1 MSAFPR
7 DMPPPPEHSFT
18 TAQSHQYPDPDASQ
32 SQNLIWPSH
41 APSPAQGTGDVS
53 LASAR
58 AEFAAV
64 STEQRK
70 QRREQLEGAADDILE
85 MDLGGES
92 DDSDPDYREF
102 GRGIRKMQND
112 VRQARHLDSDD
123 SDDSDETPMSRRS
136 SKKGRRSR
144 GSRRGKGRRPGIRG
158 PRKAAEPTGDIKLRL
173 SQANQAFLQGRCE
186 DARDIASEII
196 RINAETYEAWTLMAS
211 CFKELGEYNS
221 AVKALMIAATWRP
234 KHPGP
239 WYSALYFA
247 LNETGDLRS
256 EFLISAQYASQQI
269 LRANS
274 QDLEARRIKASIMLE
289 RRNLHHAAKEYEII
303 HKRVPFDAEI
313 VQTLASIYV
322 DLGQI
327 EVAKDLYVKTLKDF
341 KNADADTD
349 AVFGWTDAYAYIQL
363 FGLMEKYED
372 GIKELRSVARWL
384 VGRSGEDFWDNF
396 IDDDREWD
404 DDDLRRAECSQFDP
418 KTYSS
423 DTYGPS
429 LPVELRI
436 KLGLYRLS
444 LGHHMEAL
452 RHFEYLKTS
461 DYNGQGLTEDFPH
474 LFEEVADNLSQK
486 GYHRDALDFYLPLAP
501 GTGTEGASLQFKMGK
516 CWLGEET
523 DKEAELCFQNAVQM
537 EEDNIPARMELA
549 RLYERLN
556 EREQSFMYVNEI
568 IAIRRAQRQL
578 EDAEGETKS
587 FDAESS
593 KKPRKKH
600 VSFASIRRP
609 QSRYVPRRLLDP
621 AERLKEEAARAEHL
635 QSQYS
640 TMKAELERMR
650 AGESTATHMWME
662 AAEDLIDDFRGFK
675 TFYPWDKYVKFLG
688 YSHDDKFQAET
699 KLETDLTEM
708 ADRLSKKLGADAED
722 RTNVTSAS
730 IPADYRGISFSSWLD
745 IFLEYAICLAKDG
758 NDRGSYEI
766 CESARDAIVFY
777 HRREDM
783 FLIHVCWGTCAL
795 LCNDEE
801 MCIRVARY
809 FMREYQFTTDSYRM
823 YAAIARLCQ
832 SPVSWYC
839 SGPEQKYMLR
849 QVKAMDFNLVDKSRR
864 QRGFAEKAG
873 YTSQDKNGKP
883 ILNDDMDI
891 ALLMLYGH
899 ILYSGTSYAYSLNY
913 FLRAYALDPN
923 NAVINLNIGLAYV
936 HHSLKRQAD
945 NRQFMI
951 LQGLTFLF
959 DYYNSRQQSSIVEER
974 QEAHYN
980 LARVYHMLGVSHL
993 AIKYYLRV
1001 LNETKDHKSS
1011 REDITID
1018 TAHNIKVLCMIT
1030 GNRKLANVIARKWL
1044 VI

>member
-1 MSAFPR
+1 MSGFPG
-7 DMPPPPEHSFT
+7 DIPEYDFT
-18 TAQSHQYPDPDASQ
+18 TDSGHQYPDPEASQ
-32 SQNLIWPSH
+32 SQSLIWPTQ
-41 APSPAQGTGDVS
+41 PPLPAQGTGDAS
-53 LASAR
+53 LDNAR
-58 AEFAAV
+58 AEFATM
-64 STEQRK
+64 STEQRR
-70 QRREQLEGAADDILE
+70 QRREQVEGADDILD
-85 MDLGGES
+85 MDLGDES

-102 GRGIRKMQND
+102 GRGIRKMQDD
-112 VRQARHLDSDD
+112 VRQARHLES
-123 SDDSDETPMSRRS
+123 DSDESDEGPMSR
-136 SKKGRRSR
+136 KTKGKRRGAR
-144 GSRRGKGRRPGIRG
+144 GGKGRKAGIRG

-173 SQANQAFLQGRCE
+173 GQANQAFLNGRCE
-186 DARDIASEII
+186 EARDIASEII
-196 RINAETYEAWTLMAS
+196 RINAETYEAWTLLSA

-239 WYSALYFA
+239 WYAALYFA

-256 EFLISAQYASQQI
+256 EFLISAQYAAQQI

-289 RRNLHHAAKEYEII
+289 RRNLNHAAREYEII
-303 HKRVPFDAEI
+303 LKRVPFDTEV

-327 EVAKDLYVKTLKDF
+327 EVAMKLYIKTINKF
-341 KNADADTD
+341 KKADVETDT
-349 AVFGWTDAYAYIQL
+349 VFGWTDAYAYVEL
-363 FGLMEKYED
+363 FGLLGKYND

-384 VGRSGEDFWDNF
+384 VGRREEDFWDEF
-396 IDDDREWD
+396 INDDREWD
-404 DDDLRRAECSQFDP
+404 DDNVRRSECPQFDANRYP
-418 KTYSS
+418 V
-423 DTYGPS
+423 DAYGPG

-436 KLGLYRLS
+436 KIGLYRLS
-444 LGHHMEAL
+444 LGHYMEAL
-452 RHFEYLKTS
+452 RHFNYLKTS
-461 DYNGQGLTEDFPH
+461 DYNGQGLIEEFPQ
-474 LFEEVADNLSQK
+474 LFEEVADNLARK
-486 GYHRDALDFYLPLAP
+486 GHNKDALDYYLPLAP
-501 GTGTEGASLQFKMGK
+501 GAGAEGASLQLKMGN
-516 CWLGEET
+516 CWLAEKV
-523 DKEAELCFQNAVQM
+523 DQEAELCFQNAVQM

-556 EREQSFMYVNEI
+556 EKEQSFMYVNEI
-568 IAIRRAQRQL
+568 IAIRRTQRQI
-578 EDAEGETKS
+578 EDPEGVPKS
-587 FDAESS
+587 LDTAAS
-593 KKPRKKH
+593 KKPRSKQT
-600 VSFASIRRP
+600 SFASTRRP
-609 QSRYVPRRLLDP
+609 QSRYVPRRLLHP

-640 TMKAELERMR
+640 IMKMELERMR
-650 AGESTATHMWME
+650 AGDEMATLKWME

-675 TFYPWDKYVKFLG
+675 AFYPWDKYVKFLG
-688 YSHDDKFQAET
+688 YSNDDKFQAET

-722 RTNVTSAS
+722 KTSATSAS

-745 IFLEYAICLAKDG
+745 IFLEYAICLAKEG
-758 NDRGSYEI
+758 NDRESYEI

-777 HRREDM
+777 HKREDM

-864 QRGFAEKAG
+864 EKGYAEKAG

-883 ILNDDMDI
+883 ILNDDMDV

-923 NAVINLNIGLAYV
+923 NAIINLNIGLAYV

-959 DYYNSRQQSSIVEER
+959 DYYNSRKQSAAVEER

-1001 LNETKDHKSS
+1001 LNEAKDHEST

-1018 TAHNIKVLCMIT
+1018 TAHNLKILCMIT
-1030 GNRKLANVIARKWL
+1030 GNRKLANVIARQWL

>member
-1 MSAFPR
+1 MSGFPG
-7 DMPPPPEHSFT
+7 DMPLPPEYGFT
-18 TAQSHQYPDPDASQ
+18 TGQGHQYPDPEASQ
-32 SQNLIWPSH
+32 NQNLTWPTH

-53 LASAR
+53 LDNAR
-58 AEFAAV
+58 AEFAAM

-70 QRREQLEGAADDILE
+70 QRREQVEGADDILD

-102 GRGIRKMQND
+102 GRGIRKMQDD
-112 VRQARHLDSDD
+112 VRQARHLES
-123 SDDSDETPMSRRS
+123 DSDESDEGPMSRRT
-136 SKKGRRSR
+136 KGK
-144 GSRRGKGRRPGIRG
+144 RRGARGGRGRKAGIRG

-173 SQANQAFLQGRCE
+173 GQANHAFLNGRCE
-186 DARDIASEII
+186 EARDIASEII
-196 RINAETYEAWTLMAS
+196 RINAETYEAWTLLSA

-234 KHPGP
+234 KHAGP
-239 WYSALYFA
+239 WYAALYFA

-256 EFLISAQYASQQI
+256 EFLISAQYAAQQI

-274 QDLEARRIKASIMLE
+274 QDLKARRIKASIMLE
-289 RRNLHHAAKEYEII
+289 RRNLNHAAREYEII
-303 HKRVPFDAEI
+303 LKRVPFDTEV

-327 EVAKDLYVKTLKDF
+327 EVAMKLYAKTINNF
-341 KNADADTD
+341 KKADVETDT
-349 AVFGWTDAYAYIQL
+349 VFGWTDAYAYVEL
-363 FGLMEKYED
+363 FGLLEKYND

-384 VGRSGEDFWDNF
+384 VGRRGEDFWDEF

-404 DDDLRRAECSQFDP
+404 DDDVRRSECPQFDA
-418 KTYSS
+418 KTYPL
-423 DTYGPS
+423 DTYGPG

-444 LGHHMEAL
+444 LGHYTEAL
-452 RHFEYLKTS
+452 RHFNYLKTS
-461 DYNGQGLTEDFPH
+461 DYNGQGLIEEFPQ
-474 LFEEVADNLSQK
+474 LFEEVADNLAGK
-486 GYHRDALDFYLPLAP
+486 GHNKDALDYYLPLAP
-501 GTGTEGASLQFKMGK
+501 GAGAEGASLQLKMGN
-516 CWLGEET
+516 CWLAEKA
-523 DKEAELCFQNAVQM
+523 DQEAELCFQNAVQM

-556 EREQSFMYVNEI
+556 EKEQSFMYVNEI
-568 IAIRRAQRQL
+568 IAIRRTQRQV
-578 EDAEGETKS
+578 EDSEGVPKS
-587 FDAESS
+587 FDAAAS
-593 KKPRKKH
+593 KKPRRKQT
-600 VSFASIRRP
+600 SFASIRRP
-609 QSRYVPRRLLDP
+609 QSRYVPRRLLHP

-635 QSQYS
+635 QGQY
-640 TMKAELERMR
+640 TIMRTELERMR
-650 AGESTATHMWME
+650 AGDSTATLKWME

-688 YSHDDKFQAET
+688 YSNDDKFQAET

-722 RTNVTSAS
+722 KTSATSAS

-745 IFLEYAICLAKDG
+745 IFLEYAICLAKEG
-758 NDRGSYEI
+758 NDRESYEI

-777 HRREDM
+777 HKREDM

-864 QRGFAEKAG
+864 QKGYAEKAG

-883 ILNDDMDI
+883 ILNDDMDV

-923 NAVINLNIGLAYV
+923 NAIINLNIGLAYV

-959 DYYNSRQQSSIVEER
+959 DYYNSRKQSAVVEER

-1001 LNETKDHKSS
+1001 LGETKDRESS

-1018 TAHNIKVLCMIT
+1018 TAHNLKILCMIT
-1030 GNRKLANVIARKWL
+1030 GNRKLANVIARQWL